1 MASWKWQMPWLR
13 QPGLEERKMTS
24 EPMETSNNPEKPEHI
39 LLVDDNTTNLQ
50 VLHETL
56 AGTGHKFLIAKNG
69 ESALTISQ
77 KAKPSLILLDI
88 MMPGIDG
95 FEVCRR
101 LKADPATE
109 AIPVI
114 FLTALDDT
122 KDKVKGFGLGAVD
135 YVSKPFQSEEVIA
148 RVNTHLTINR
158 LRKRLAEK
166 NWELTSANDLLEERV
181 RARTQEMAELNRIY
195 ERFVPREFISLL
207 KKKSI
212 QEIRLGDQIKQQMT
226 VMFADVR
233 GYTTLSESMSPQ
245 DNFKFINGYLRRVS
259 PVIEKHH
266 GFIDQYY
273 GDGVMALFPEGP
285 DDAVMAAIAM
295 HGVVDEYNEER
306 QSYGLLPMG
315 IGVGLHLGE
324 LMLGIIGSEDR
335 MQGAVVSDAVNL
347 AARLEGLTRV
357 YGSSVTLS
365 ELTFSQLKD
374 PNLYMHRF
382 VDKVS
387 VKGKKQPVSVYEI
400 YDGDAH
406 EVAVLKEETKAEFE
420 AGLKLYY
427 DRKFSEASVKFS
439 QVLQQNPEDKAARIY
454 LERCALYMVKGVP
467 EDWTGVETLTKK

>member
-1 MASWKWQMPWLR
+1 
-13 QPGLEERKMTS
+13 MTS
-24 EPMETSNNPEKPEHI
+24 EPKESLDNPEKPETI

-56 AGTGHKFLIAKNG
+56 SGTGHKFLIAKNG
-69 ESALTISQ
+69 ESALAISR

-101 LKADPATE
+101 LKADPETA

-122 KDKVKGFGLGAVD
+122 KDKVKGFRLGAVD
-135 YVSKPFQSEEVIA
+135 YVSKPFQAEEVIA
-148 RVNTHLTINR
+148 RVNTHLTVNR
-158 LRKRLAEK
+158 LRERLAGK
-166 NWELTSANDLLEERV
+166 NRELTSANDLLEERV
-181 RARTQEMAELNRIY
+181 RARTREMAELNHIY
-195 ERFVPREFISLL
+195 ERFVPREFIRLL
-207 KKKSI
+207 KKQSI
-212 QEIRLGDQIKQQMT
+212 REIRLGDQIKQQMT

-233 GYTTLSESMSPQ
+233 GWTTLSETMSPQ
-245 DNFKFINGYLRRVS
+245 DNFSFINGYLRRVS

-273 GDGVMALFPEGP
+273 GDGVMALFPDSP

-306 QSYGLLPMG
+306 ESHGLLPMG
-315 IGVGLHLGE
+315 IGVGLHLGD

-335 MQGAVVSDAVNL
+335 MQGAVVSDDVNL
-347 AARLEGLTRV
+347 AARLEGLTRI

-365 ELTFSQLKD
+365 ELTFTQLKD
-374 PNLYMHRF
+374 PHRYMHRF

-387 VKGKKQPVSVYEI
+387 VKGKKKPVSVYEV
-400 YDGDAH
+400 YDGDPK
-406 EVAVLKEETKAEFE
+406 EVAVLKEETKSEFE
-420 AGLKLYY
+420 AGLTLYY
-427 DRKFSEASVKFS
+427 GRQFSEASVKFS
-439 QVLQQNPEDKAARIY
+439 QVLQKNPEDKAARIY
-454 LERCALYMVKGVP
+454 LERSARYMVKGVP
-467 EDWTGVETLTKK
+467 ENWTGVETLTQK